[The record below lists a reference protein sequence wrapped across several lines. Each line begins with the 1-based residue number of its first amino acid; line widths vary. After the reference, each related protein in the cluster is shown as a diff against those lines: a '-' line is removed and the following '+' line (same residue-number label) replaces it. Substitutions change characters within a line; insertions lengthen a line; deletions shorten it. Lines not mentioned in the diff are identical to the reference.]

1 MVKPTIAR
9 KKKRAGGEVY
19 AAHLDR
25 QQLKP
30 SERANM
36 DFADS
41 QSGTMLRPMIPVDIP
56 FLYRVFIKTVQR
68 VPLHYSSLNS
78 AAAYILVCDE
88 DREAVGWYGS
98 DCSLEDRKYATELG
112 LQVLR
117 LDLRKYAA
125 THFPFNSEANENFR
139 ILRYILPK
147 LWSDEAT
154 YRTKKSVDA
163 RRKPLYNAPVSIG
176 CMDKYLDGSVGLRE
190 VAFAS
195 SDEAGGVPRLAFVPI
210 KLNTVA
216 VVNYA
221 DQWDLW
227 IARGVTAPD
236 EKAVLDYIMRLSASR
251 SGNGLL
257 SAMATVA
264 KNPNVRVVRQGC
276 ERVLFR
282 ETIRVLTDFEPP
294 GKTVAWTAPQP
305 VTGGPGMLG
314 MVGGSFGDSV
324 NAIGRFGGVV
334 GDAFSLDTAG
344 RAFDGV
350 MGAFSFGGAGSDA
363 EERERGMAAGG
374 GGPMP
379 PHPPSAA
386 ERKNSGVAG
395 AGAGAALGGKSDGA
409 RPASAAATS
418 RVSMARFF
426 SRSSAPP
433 PADLSDAANAEA
445 DASKAAGPALPPPNK
460 AIQGKSRGAF
470 VGRDMLSHD
479 MMDFHDALSV
489 GASQSRA
496 IIDTVAYEPVILVGY
511 QVEIDEGPYAG
522 RYVVTGVKKSVF
534 QKSLFR
540 LSNFE
545 GEDEWVKLKRGTK
558 AGLPF
563 RVLRRVFDPN

>member
-9 KKKRAGGEVY
+9 KKKRQVGEVY

-36 DFADS
+36 AFADR
-41 QSGTMLRPMIPVDIP
+41 QSGAMLRPMIPVDIP
-56 FLYRVFIKTVQR
+56 FLYRVFLKTVQR

-78 AAAYILVCDE
+78 VAAYILVCDE

-98 DCSLEDRKYATELG
+98 ECSLEDRKYATELG

-117 LDLRKYAA
+117 LDLRKIAA

-147 LWSDEAT
+147 LWGDEAT
-154 YRTKKSVDA
+154 YRNKKAVDA
-163 RRKPLYNAPVSIG
+163 RRKPIYNAPVSIG

-190 VAFAS
+190 VAFSS
-195 SDEAGGVPRLAFVPI
+195 SDEAGTVPRLAFVPI
-210 KLNTVA
+210 ELNTVA
-216 VVNYA
+216 VLNYA
-221 DQWDLW
+221 DQWDVW
-227 IARGVTAPD
+227 IARGVTAAD

-264 KNPNVRVVRQGC
+264 KNPNVRITRQGC
-276 ERVLFR
+276 ERILFR
-282 ETIRVLTDFEPP
+282 ETIRMLTDFEPP
-294 GKTVAWTAPQP
+294 GKTVAWTLPQP
-305 VTGGPGMLG
+305 GMSGPGMMS
-314 MVGGSFGDSV
+314 MVGDSLGDSV
-324 NAIGRFGGVV
+324 DALGRLGGAV
-334 GDAFSLDTAG
+334 GDALSFDTAG
-344 RAFDGV
+344 RAMDGL
-350 MGAFSFGGAGSDA
+350 MGAFSLGGGAGGDI
-363 EERERGMAAGG
+363 EEKDKAMAAGG
-374 GGPMP
+374 GAAGAWP

-386 ERKNSGVAG
+386 ELKNSGVAG
-395 AGAGAALGGKSDGA
+395 AGAALGGKGDTAQS
-409 RPASAAATS
+409 ASAAATS
-418 RVSMARFF
+418 RLSMARFF
-426 SRSSAPP
+426 SRSSAAP
-433 PADLSDAANAEA
+433 PAASAIDAEA
-445 DASKAAGPALPPPNK
+445 AEATKASGPALPPPNK
-460 AIQGKSRGAF
+460 AIQSKTRGAF
-470 VGRDMLSHD
+470 AGRDMLSHD

-545 GEDEWVKLKRGTK
+545 GEDEWVKLKRGNK

-563 RVLRRVFDPN
+563 RVLRRVFEPN